1 MTQSSRS
8 NITGSAGEPVAGILS
23 ELGGRYAVCARR
35 YLDTPDDN
43 TADRQILLYPDTVFP
58 AASLAKLCIA
68 VELFRRVDLGQFD
81 LSERLDT
88 SDEPR
93 VGGGGMLDY
102 LDPTTR
108 LTLHE
113 LCFLM
118 IAASDNTAANFL
130 LDLVGMGEVNE
141 TMRRLN
147 LASTRLDR
155 HFMDFFQRASG
166 HDNVTCAEDIAGL
179 LSMARANSFPG
190 ARSFRELLAGQQV
203 ADDLRAWLPV
213 SAELGHKTGALDDNG
228 AGTGTFHD
236 AGLLRG
242 PGGSCIFCLLTDA
255 QPDLPAARS
264 AVGRVL
270 QVLWE
275 SWCA

>member
-1 MTQSSRS
+1 MTQSNRRD
-8 NITGSAGEPVAGILS
+8 ITGSPAEPVGGILA
-23 ELGGRYAVCARR
+23 ELGGRYAVSAHR
-35 YLDTPDDN
+35 YPDMSDDN
-43 TADRQILLYPDTVFP
+43 GADRQIVLYPDLVFP

-81 LSERLDT
+81 LSERFDT
-88 SDEPR
+88 ADEPR

-147 LASTRLDR
+147 LAGTRLER
-155 HFMDFFQRASG
+155 HFMDFSLRARG
-166 HDNVTCAEDIAGL
+166 HDNVTCAKDIAGL
-179 LSMARANSFPG
+179 LAMAHGNSFPG
-190 ARSFRELLAGQQV
+190 ARNFRELLAGQQV
-203 ADDLRAWLPV
+203 ADDLRAWLPE

-228 AGTGTFHD
+228 AGAGTFHD

-242 PGGSCIFCLLTDA
+242 PAGSCVFCLLTDA

-270 QVLWE
+270 RVLWE